1 MINLPALSSQAVQNK
16 KAFLRLDLDV
26 PRSEHG
32 FIDTTRIDAGF
43 PTLEFLLVNGA
54 EVIIG
59 SHLGRPN
66 GFDENLSLEGIGLAL
81 SARLE
86 SSPQFKEIELNS
98 FKAFKLSEKVTLLE
112 NLRFNKEEEANDA
125 EFSKKLASLADI
137 YVNEAFAVSHRN
149 HASIAGVPK
158 LLPHF
163 AGFRLQKEV
172 EELSKVLENPARP
185 LVVVIG
191 GAKIETKLPL
201 VNKMLESA
209 DKVLVGGEIA
219 IEILSLEQPN
229 PKIIVADLNTEKTDI
244 TENSVQIFGEEI
256 KNARTVVWNGPM
268 GEISKEVNKS
278 LLSEE
283 GTEKIASLISQSSAH
298 TIVGGGD
305 TVGFLNKHGLLHKFS
320 FVSTG
325 GGAMLAFLSGEN
337 LPGIEALM
345 G

>member
-1 MINLPALSSQAVQNK
+1 
-16 KAFLRLDLDV
+16 
-26 PRSEHG
+26 
-32 FIDTTRIDAGF
+32 
-43 PTLEFLLVNGA
+43 
-54 EVIIG
+54 
-59 SHLGRPN
+59 
-66 GFDENLSLEGIGLAL
+66 
-81 SARLE
+81 
-86 SSPQFKEIELNS
+86 
-98 FKAFKLSEKVTLLE
+98 
-112 NLRFNKEEEANDA
+112 
-125 EFSKKLASLADI
+125 
-137 YVNEAFAVSHRN
+137 
-149 HASIAGVPK
+149 
-158 LLPHF
+158 
-163 AGFRLQKEV
+163 LQKEV